1 MRSECNE
8 LHHGG
13 GGVAKGSKVSSVCLS
28 VHLTIYIQHDC
39 SQKEVCKELEVKLNK
54 RESQL
59 SRYFFGEYY
68 IHY

>member
-1 MRSECNE
+1 MSYIM
-8 LHHGG
+8 

-59 SRYFFGEYY
+59 SRYVFC
-68 IHY
+68 